1 MPWTLYR
8 YILKDVV
15 KLLLLSTIVMIAVIS
30 LAASV
35 RPLADGMLTPW
46 QLLRFIFYI
55 APTMLGFILPFTV
68 AFSVTIVFSRL
79 TQDNELLA
87 CSASGMSYRSILAPI
102 AMLGIVLALVMFML
116 ANVLIPRFFR
126 EASDLIE
133 RDALTVL
140 TAQLN
145 RNQPFRH
152 GSWVIYAD
160 RANEVAITDDIRERF
175 EGVWV
180 PRRIIEL
187 HGVAVANLDRSR
199 KVASDATAERATAML
214 FTDEATRQSWVLLQL
229 QNAVYFDPIRGKL
242 ANRRWTPMLQ
252 LPDRFSDNP
261 KFLSWWDLQQLAFAP
276 YLYDRVRDVQEQI
289 VTKMAQARL
298 RDEVNRRL
306 LMPISI
312 TDQRGQV
319 TLEGPRPGETYLIR
333 AMPPA
338 NPETGRLLTASN
350 QGAVEVI
357 KLQNGESVRQFLA
370 SRAAL
375 DYQSLEGESEP
386 ALGVELEEVI
396 VRDEGPR
403 PEVTEHATLSLPML
417 RWAGDSLMR
426 DVPRR
431 GLGWALEPLIEQAE
445 ARVANGD
452 SRIESSLNKLREEL
466 EALRHEIAV
475 LHNERIASSVAVFLL
490 SIVGVLLS
498 MRLRHGMVL
507 VIYMWSFALA
517 VVNVIL
523 INTGPTFARMIE
535 YPIVMKAGLMWSGNI
550 AIAVLCI
557 MLYRKIA
564 RH

>member
-35 RPLADGMLTPW
+35 RPLADGMLTPF
-46 QLLRFIFYI
+46 QLMKFIFYI

-102 AMLGIVLALVMFML
+102 GMLGVVLALVMFML
-116 ANVLIPRFFR
+116 ANVVIPKFFR

-152 GSWVIYAD
+152 REWVLYAD
-160 RANEVAITDDIRERF
+160 SAREIAITPEIRQRF
-175 EGVWV
+175 EGVWA

-187 HGVAVANLDRSR
+187 NGVAVANLTNTR
-199 KVASDATAERATAML
+199 KVGSDATAERATAML
-214 FTDEATRQSWVLLQL
+214 FTDEETGQSWVLLQL
-229 QNAVYFDPIRGKL
+229 RNAVYFDPIRGRL
-242 ANRRWTPMLQ
+242 ANRRWTPMLR

-261 KFLSWWDLQQLAFAP
+261 KFLSWNDLQSLSYSP
-276 YLYDRVRDVQEQI
+276 YLYDRVRDAQEQL
-289 VTKMAQARL
+289 VTDIAQARL
-298 RDEVNRRL
+298 RDEVVSHL
-306 LMPISI
+306 EKPIAA
-312 TDQRGQV
+312 TDKRGQV
-319 TLEGPRPGETYLIR
+319 ELQGPRPGETYLLR
-333 AMPPA
+333 AMPPTD
-338 NPETGRLLTASN
+338 EGSLQILTASN

-357 KLQNGESVRQFLA
+357 KREQGIPVRQFLA

-375 DYQSLEGESEP
+375 AYQSLEGESEP
-386 ALGVELEEVI
+386 VVDVELDEVI
-396 VRDEGPR
+396 VRDEGNR
-403 PEVTEHATLSLPML
+403 AEATEHGSLSLPML
-417 RWAGDSLMR
+417 RWPGASLMN

-431 GLGWALEPLIEQAE
+431 GLGWAMEPLIEQAE
-445 ARVANGD
+445 QRVKQGDPDVEAGLAR
-452 SRIESSLNKLREEL
+452 LLEEI
-466 EALRHEIAV
+466 EALRHEVAV

-490 SIVGVLLS
+490 ALVGVLLS
-498 MRLRHGMVL
+498 MRLKHEMVL
-507 VIYMWSFALA
+507 VVYMWSFALA

-550 AIAVLCI
+550 VLALLCLLI
-557 MLYRKIA
+557 YRKIA
-564 RH
+564 KH